1 MTQYQSLPPTIGW
14 SKFAI
19 DRHKKGTGNSFF
31 TIWSAEVL
39 DRVSKNWDKRT
50 PGTGETG
57 IDRKVLVS
65 IDPTGFFISS
75 TLELKDNYPISAEVV
90 RRQAHEDPYIETYID
105 EAVAHALGIPYA
117 PAKFCNIVC
126 YSKEALLEND
136 GERSTDCEWEIVAVL
151 ASLNNEVTMPPL
163 TMARNFLELPGG
175 TKSTY
180 TAEEFAQAIYQNSVR
195 GVRIKSSKP
204 QTIVE
209 VRNRIKQLQ
218 VVVGDLYSQL
228 RDFQKNCQHVI
239 SEEAKQKA
247 QSAICTLCGK
257 DLGWACAASPVG
269 YCEYEDE
276 ENYISENCK
285 YCGEYE
291 ERK

>member
-1 MTQYQSLPPTIGW
+1 MSVTIGW
-14 SKFAI
+14 SKFAA

-31 TIWSAEVL
+31 NISPTEVL
-39 DRVSKNWDKRT
+39 KRVSCNFGQRT

-75 TLELKDNYPISAEVV
+75 TLELKDDYPISAEVV
-90 RRQAHEDPYIETYID
+90 RRQAHEAPYIETFIE
-105 EAVAHALGIPYA
+105 EAAAQALGIPYA

-151 ASLNNEVTMPPL
+151 ASLENRVTMPPL

-175 TKSTY
+175 TKSIY
-180 TAEEFAQAIYQNSVR
+180 SAGEFAEAIYQNSVR

-209 VRNRIKQLQ
+209 VRNRIKFLN
-218 VVVGDLYSQL
+218 VEIGNLYSELHRLQH
-228 RDFQKNCQHVI
+228 DCQHVI
-239 SEEAKQKA
+239 SEEAKQKSSGA
-247 QSAICTLCGK
+247 YCTLCGK
-257 DLGWACAASPVG
+257 DLGWACLNSPVG
-269 YCEYEDE
+269 YCEYDGH
-276 ENYISENCK
+276 SEYCK
-285 YCGEYE
+285 YCGDPD